1 MHVVILGGNSGIG
14 TALTSHYLSR
24 GETVSVF
31 SRAALAVEPAT
42 AAAVMQQGSQQGLHQ
57 YLYQPEQLE
66 QDCAQLQGSLAAV
79 FSQPVDLVFCCL
91 GLLHQ
96 HQLQP
101 EKSLRQLSAANLRQA
116 FEVNTILPALWLQA
130 IWPWL
135 TRSPQVKLCWLSAKV
150 GSIGD
155 NQSGG
160 WHSYRAGKAA
170 LNMLVRGAAIELKRQ
185 LPQATLVA
193 LHPGT
198 TDTPMSAPF
207 QRHLPAGQL
216 QSPAATAQRLATTV
230 AELTPAQHGAL
241 LHWDGTVLPY

>member
-14 TALTSHYLSR
+14 AALTSHYLSC
-24 GETVSVF
+24 GAIVSVF
-31 SRAALAVEPAT
+31 SRTGLADVPAT
-42 AAAVMQQGSQQGLHQ
+42 AATMTQQASQPGLHQ

-66 QDCAQLQGSLAAV
+66 QTSTQLQDALATV
-79 FSQPVDLVFCCL
+79 FAQPVDLVFCCL

-96 HQLQP
+96 AELQP
-101 EKSLRQLSAANLRQA
+101 EKSLRQLSAGALRQSL
-116 FEVNTILPALWLQA
+116 EVNTVLPALWLQA
-130 IWPWL
+130 IWPFL
-135 TRSPQVKLCWLSAKV
+135 PKSPRVKLCWLSAKV

-155 NQSGG
+155 NHSGG
-160 WHSYRAGKAA
+160 WYSYRASKTA

-198 TDTPMSAPF
+198 TDTAMSKPF
-207 QRHLPAGQL
+207 QRNLPAGQL
-216 QSPAATAQRLATTV
+216 QSPAATAQRLAATV
-230 AELTPAQHGAL
+230 ADLTPAQHGAL

>member
-14 TALTSHYLSR
+14 AALTTHYLN
-24 GETVSVF
+24 GGAMVSVF
-31 SRAALAVEPAT
+31 SRATMPVEQAGQSAWSP
-42 AAAVMQQGSQQGLHQ
+42 QQHADHRQ

-66 QDCAQLQGSLAAV
+66 QSSAQLQDLLASV

-96 HQLQP
+96 AELQP

-130 IWPWL
+130 IWHWL

-160 WHSYRAGKAA
+160 WHSYRASKAA

-198 TDTPMSAPF
+198 TDTAMSKPF
-207 QRHLPAGQL
+207 QRNLPAGQL
-216 QSPAATAQRLATTV
+216 QSPTATAQRLAATV
-230 AELTPAQHGAL
+230 ADLTPAQNGAL

>member
-14 TALTSHYLSR
+14 AALTTHYLSC
-24 GETVSVF
+24 GAMVSVF
-31 SRAALAVEPAT
+31 SRTAMPVEQAGQPAWSP
-42 AAAVMQQGSQQGLHQ
+42 QQRADHRQ

-66 QDCAQLQGSLAAV
+66 QSSAPLQDALATV
-79 FSQPVDLVFCCL
+79 FAQPVDLVFCCL

-96 HQLQP
+96 AELQP
-101 EKSLRQLSAANLRQA
+101 EKSLRQLSADNLRQA
-116 FEVNTILPALWLQA
+116 FEVNTILPSLWLQA
-130 IWPWL
+130 LWPWL
-135 TRSPQVKLCWLSAKV
+135 TKSPQVKLCWLSAKV

-155 NQSGG
+155 NQAGG
-160 WHSYRAGKAA
+160 WHSYRASKAA

-198 TDTPMSAPF
+198 TDTAMSKPF
-207 QRHLPAGQL
+207 QRNLPAGQL
-216 QSPAATAQRLATTV
+216 QSPAATARRLAATV
-230 AELTPAQHGAL
+230 ADLTPAQNGAL

>member
-14 TALTSHYLSR
+14 AALTTHYLSR
-24 GETVSVF
+24 RAMVSVF
-31 SRAALAVEPAT
+31 SRAAMSLQHAG
-42 AAAVMQQGSQQGLHQ
+42 QQVWSQQQSADLRQ

-66 QDCAQLQGSLAAV
+66 QNSPLLQDALAAV

-96 HQLQP
+96 AELQP
-101 EKSLRQLSAANLRQA
+101 EKSLRQLSADNLRQA

-135 TRSPQVKLCWLSAKV
+135 NKSPHLKLCWLSAKV

-160 WHSYRAGKAA
+160 WHSYRASKAA

-198 TDTPMSAPF
+198 TDTAMSKPF
-207 QRHLPAGQL
+207 QRNLPAGQL
-216 QSPAATAQRLATTV
+216 QSPAATAQRLAATV
-230 AELTPAQHGAL
+230 ADLTPAQNGAL
-241 LHWDGTVLPY
+241 LNWDGTVLPY

>member
-14 TALTSHYLSR
+14 AALTTHYLSR

-42 AAAVMQQGSQQGLHQ
+42 AAPVTQQGSQQGLHQ

-160 WHSYRAGKAA
+160 WHSYRASKAA

>member
-14 TALTSHYLSR
+14 AALTAHYLSR
-24 GETVSVF
+24 DETVSVF

-42 AAAVMQQGSQQGLHQ
+42 AALVTRLGSQPVLHQ

-66 QDCAQLQGSLAAV
+66 QSSAQLQDALATV
-79 FSQPVDLVFCCL
+79 FSKPVDLVFCCL

-96 HQLQP
+96 AELQP

-130 IWPWL
+130 VWPWL

-160 WHSYRAGKAA
+160 WHSYRASKAA
-170 LNMLVRGAAIELKRQ
+170 LNMLVRGAATELKRQ
-185 LPQATLVA
+185 LPHATLVA

-198 TDTPMSAPF
+198 TDTAMSKPF
-207 QRHLPAGQL
+207 QRNLPTGQL
-216 QSPAATAQRLATTV
+216 QSPAATSQRLATTV
-230 AELTPAQHGAL
+230 EDLTPAQNGAL